1 MRAVRTILI
10 ASLFALTTVMGA
22 SAQPVPPT
30 CRGQNMLDEMK
41 AAEPAAYA
49 QVIEAGKKTANS
61 DALLWRVE
69 KAGVAPSY
77 LFGTVHIS
85 DPRVTTLSPA
95 VAAAFTSAK
104 AVALEIADM
113 SPAGMQAAIGADPM
127 LMISPDRGLAT
138 LITPEEFAVAKA
150 ALAPA
155 GMPEAAL
162 RIMKPWV
169 VTMALTLPM
178 CEQQRTASGIKV
190 LDQQLGDMARA
201 KAIPVIGLETIAF
214 QLKVMAG
221 IPEDQQVGMVRAA
234 LKFADRREDM
244 LETMLQLYLKRQ
256 AALIW
261 PFNLALA
268 EKAGVKPD
276 AFKGFEADLLVGR
289 NQTMR
294 DSAKPHLEKGGLFIG
309 VGAMHLVGD
318 KGLVSLLRDIGY
330 TVTAVE

>member
-1 MRAVRTILI
+1 MRFVRTLLI
-10 ASLFALTTVMGA
+10 SGLLTLATASYAVAKT
-22 SAQPVPPT
+22 PPT
-30 CRGQNMLDEMK
+30 CRGQNMLEEMK
-41 AAEPAAYA
+41 TSEPAAYA
-49 QVIEAGKKTANS
+49 IVIEAAQKTTNS
-61 DALLWRVE
+61 EALLWRVE
-69 KAGVAPSY
+69 KAGVATSH

-95 VAAAFTSAK
+95 VTAALNSAK

-113 SPAGMQAAIGADPM
+113 STAGMQAAIGSDPNM
-127 LMISPDRGLAT
+127 MVSADRGLAN
-138 LITPEEFAVAKA
+138 LVTPEEFAVAKK
-150 ALAPA
+150 ALKGA
-155 GMPEAAL
+155 MPEAAL

-169 VTMALTLPM
+169 VTMALTLPE
-178 CEQQRTASGIKV
+178 CEQKRTIAGVKV
-190 LDQQLGDMARA
+190 LDQQLGDMART
-201 KAIPVIGLETIAF
+201 KKIPVIGLETIEF

-244 LETMLQLYLKRQ
+244 LETMLQLYVKRQ
-256 AALIW
+256 TAMIW

-268 EKAGVKPD
+268 EKAGVKSD

-289 NQTMR
+289 NRTMR

-318 KGLVSLLRDIGY
+318 TGLVNLLRESGY